1 MRVDGS
7 VSTSTNTINSVDDD
21 GIYIGAVR
29 GSVTVTDNRLTDMG
43 LDSDTGDGI
52 VVALTGAFAG
62 GAAGA
67 GGVTINTNTITN
79 VNANT
84 PGLPDFD
91 APLGLNAV
99 GFGLSSGD
107 GIRAENIDGN
117 LTIGN
122 SSSTGNSIL
131 NVDDDGIQVQTV
143 RGNVTVLFNRIS
155 TVGVDSNAGDGITV
169 ADVGAAYAGGT
180 FFGAVVNVS
189 NNTIISV
196 NGDGTA
202 DPDDANHSNGDGIRI
217 VRVDGS
223 VSTNTNTINSV
234 DDDGIYIGAIRGS
247 VNVRDN
253 RLTDMGLD
261 SDTGDGIVVS
271 LTGSLAGGTLGAG
284 DVTILNNTVTNVN
297 ANTPAQ
303 PDFDNPNNFYS
314 ATGAGLSAGDGI
326 RAENIDGD
334 LVIGD
339 GSATGNSIINTDDD
353 GIQVQKVQGNVTI
366 LFNRISTVGVDG
378 NAGDGITVADVGNA
392 FTGAGPAGVTVT
404 VSNNTIASVNGDG
417 TADPDDANH
426 SNGDGVRIV
435 RVDGSVQSS
444 TNTITSVDDD
454 GIYIGV
460 VRGSVTVLNNR
471 LNSIGLDSATGD
483 GIVVSLTGE
492 YAGGTADGGDV
503 TINGN
508 SIANVDAGTPGLDDF
523 DNPNGFNG
531 GVGAGLS
538 AGDGIRVEFADGD
551 VVIGVSGAGN
561 SIASVDDDGIQVH
574 SITGATT
581 VSFNT
586 ILDVANDGTDS
597 ASGDGIQVNFTGQ
610 YAVSGF
616 GAIGAGDVIVSN
628 NDITNVQNTSAPAL
642 DDPEDAQ
649 TAGDG
654 IRLHQISGDAT
665 VNNNVIDPIADDG
678 IQMGNIDFTATA
690 NNNTITDVGFT
701 SLTGDGILIFNT
713 GIVGANDGNGNVTVN
728 NNTIT
733 NVAINSGGTGAADPD
748 DGGYGSNDG
757 IRVVVVDGAVAIG
770 ANRITNTR
778 DDGIQAFDIQRTV
791 NITNNV
797 IATVGAG
804 SNEGDG
810 IVVHGTGTFAT
821 IAGPADGGAVTV
833 SGNSISAVT
842 GNGGADNDDGITS
855 GDGVRVTQIDGNI
868 VVTSNSIQ
876 NVGDDGIQ
884 AYEVSGGA
892 TVTGNRISIAGAIS
906 TTGDGIV
913 IEELG
918 DGSRAVVVS
927 QNTIADVRGN
937 GNVANVDD
945 APSPTTENDGI
956 RIQDVA
962 ATTITVDANQISLV
976 ADDGVEVTFV
986 AGDVVA
992 SNNVLNTI
1000 GTGTGGLGDGILIN
1014 DITGNASVT
1023 GNAIS
1028 NVLSANAGGAD
1039 NVDGYSAGDGIRV
1052 SDVPLNVVI
1061 SGNTVTNAADDGV
1074 QVKFVAGGL
1083 SVLSNRITSVSNVS
1097 NTGDGVDVTEISGNV
1112 TINTN
1117 TITAVFGDGT
1127 ADPDGS
1133 GLSSGDGVRVE
1144 LTTGTVQINGN
1155 SIGNVGDDG
1164 IQVDTN
1170 PANVTANNNRI
1181 DDFGNLTAGAG
1192 DGIVIADTTGNVT
1205 ASGNSISNGNGSA
1218 GDLDDMTV
1226 AGDAIRIT
1234 RTSGNVEASGNNVAN
1249 VGDNGI
1255 EISITGG
1262 DANANNNALTGVAN
1276 VAISVVTTTGD
1287 VTTSGNA
1294 LSNNGTGEVGDIGIL
1309 LTDFASAVVT
1319 NNTIVNVTPGSLNI
1333 GIDIGNTAGPAVL
1346 ITMTGN
1352 TLSDSDTGLFIR
1364 ENVMGTVSTNTFT
1377 NNVVWG
1383 VQIDNTVSGNAIGQ
1397 GLPGD
1402 VVPTIDILFR
1412 DNFLNGNGAPV
1423 PGDGVTRG
1431 GINNLNPGPNPGG
1444 FIFDARGNNFNGQPP
1459 FTTGTHFEN
1468 PNTGGSGDAV
1478 SDWVRIDIPL
1488 APLNPIIPYYDF
1500 GSLLD
1505 NFGRGGDAE
1514 TPGDVLFVGAGFE
1527 RNGNL
1532 FDPYFVNVFG
1542 TPFGLSG
1549 DPTQGVGDAAQ
1560 YAMCYLSDM
1569 WKVTSC
1575 RKAPPRSN

>member
-1 MRVDGS
+1 
-7 VSTSTNTINSVDDD
+7 
-21 GIYIGAVR
+21 
-29 GSVTVTDNRLTDMG
+29 
-43 LDSDTGDGI
+43 
-52 VVALTGAFAG
+52 
-62 GAAGA
+62 
-67 GGVTINTNTITN
+67 
-79 VNANT
+79 
-84 PGLPDFD
+84 
-91 APLGLNAV
+91 
-99 GFGLSSGD
+99 
-107 GIRAENIDGN
+107 
-117 LTIGN
+117 
-122 SSSTGNSIL
+122 
-131 NVDDDGIQVQTV
+131 
-143 RGNVTVLFNRIS
+143 
-155 TVGVDSNAGDGITV
+155 
-169 ADVGAAYAGGT
+169 
-180 FFGAVVNVS
+180 
-189 NNTIISV
+189 
-196 NGDGTA
+196 
-202 DPDDANHSNGDGIRI
+202 
-217 VRVDGS
+217 
-223 VSTNTNTINSV
+223 
-234 DDDGIYIGAIRGS
+234 
-247 VNVRDN
+247 
-253 RLTDMGLD
+253 
-261 SDTGDGIVVS
+261 
-271 LTGSLAGGTLGAG
+271 
-284 DVTILNNTVTNVN
+284 
-297 ANTPAQ
+297 
-303 PDFDNPNNFYS
+303 
-314 ATGAGLSAGDGI
+314 
-326 RAENIDGD
+326 
-334 LVIGD
+334 
-339 GSATGNSIINTDDD
+339 
-353 GIQVQKVQGNVTI
+353 
-366 LFNRISTVGVDG
+366 
-378 NAGDGITVADVGNA
+378 
-392 FTGAGPAGVTVT
+392 
-404 VSNNTIASVNGDG
+404 
-417 TADPDDANH
+417 
-426 SNGDGVRIV
+426 
-435 RVDGSVQSS
+435 
-444 TNTITSVDDD
+444 
-454 GIYIGV
+454 
-460 VRGSVTVLNNR
+460 
-471 LNSIGLDSATGD
+471 
-483 GIVVSLTGE
+483 VVSLTGE
-492 YAGGTADGGDV
+492 YAGGTADGGHV

-508 SIANVDAGTPGLDDF
+508 SVANVDAGTPGAPDF
-523 DNPNGFNG
+523 DNPDNFNG
-531 GVGAGLS
+531 GTGAGLS
-538 AGDGIRVEFADGD
+538 AGDGIRVEYADGN
-551 VVIGVSGAGN
+551 VVVGVSGAGN
-561 SIASVDDDGIQVH
+561 SIASVDDDGIQIY

-581 VSFNT
+581 VTFNS

-597 ASGDGIQVNFTGQ
+597 ASGDGIQVNLTGQ

-616 GAIGAGDVIVSN
+616 GVIGAGDVIVSN
-628 NDITNVQNTSAPAL
+628 NDITNVQNTSVPAL
-642 DDPEDAQ
+642 DDPEDLQ

-654 IRLHQISGDAT
+654 IRLHDISGDAT
-665 VNNNVIDPIADDG
+665 VNNNTIDPIADDG

-690 NNNTITDVGFT
+690 NNNIITDVGFT

-757 IRVVVVDGAVAIG
+757 IRVVVVDGSVAIG

-778 DDGIQAFDIQRTV
+778 DDGIQAFDIQRSV
-791 NITNNV
+791 SVLNNV
-797 IATVGAG
+797 INSVGAG
-804 SNEGDG
+804 SLEGDG
-810 IVVHGTGTFAT
+810 VVVSATGQVTDILA
-821 IAGPADGGAVTV
+821 PLGGGDVTV
-833 SGNSISAVT
+833 SGNTISNVV
-842 GNGGADNDDGITS
+842 GNGTADNDDALTS
-855 GDGVRVTQIDGNI
+855 GDGVRVSNIDGD
-868 VVTSNSIQ
+868 VVVLNNVIQ
-876 NVGDDGIQ
+876 TVGDDGIQ
-884 AYEVSGGA
+884 AIFIQDSA
-892 TVTGNRISIAGAIS
+892 TVTGNRISLAGFSS
-906 TTGDGIV
+906 TTGDGISV
-913 IEELG
+913 EELG
-918 DGSRAVVVS
+918 NNGNEIVVVS
-927 QNTIADVRGN
+927 QNTIVDVRGD
-937 GNVANVDD
+937 GNVANVD
-945 APSPTTENDGI
+945 SGGSTTENDGI
-956 RIQDVA
+956 RVEDVLA
-962 ATTITVDANQISLV
+962 ASVTVDANQV
-976 ADDGVEVTFV
+976 TDVGDDGIEVAF
-986 AGDVVA
+986 ANANVVV
-992 SNNVLNTI
+992 SNNALNSI
-1000 GTGTGGLGDGILIN
+1000 STGAGGLGDGIVVSG
-1014 DITGNASVT
+1014 ITGGVSAT
-1023 GNAIS
+1023 GNTIS
-1028 NVLSANAGGAD
+1028 NVLSANGGAAD
-1039 NVDGYSAGDGIRV
+1039 NVDGHTAGDGIRV
-1052 SDVPLNVVI
+1052 SNVSLSVVI
-1061 SGNTVTNAADDGV
+1061 DGNTVTNAADDGV
-1074 QVKFVAGGL
+1074 QAKFIAGAL
-1083 SVLSNRITSVSNVS
+1083 NVSSNRITSVSNVS
-1097 NTGDGVDVTEISGNV
+1097 ATGDGVDVTEISGNV

-1127 ADPDGS
+1127 FDPDGS

-1170 PANVTANNNRI
+1170 PADVTANNNRI

-1205 ASGNSISNGNGSA
+1205 ASGNSISNGNGST

-1276 VAISVVTTTGD
+1276 VAISVITTTGD

-1333 GIDIGNTAGPAVL
+1333 GIDIGNTVGPAVL

-1352 TLSDSDTGLFIR
+1352 TLSDSNTGLFIR
-1364 ENVMGTVSTNTFT
+1364 DNVMGTVSTNTFT

-1402 VVPTIDILFR
+1402 PVPTIDIWFR

-1488 APLNPIIPYYDF
+1488 PALNPIIPYYDF

-1514 TPGDVLFVGAGFE
+1514 TPGDVLAIGAGFE

-1549 DPTQGVGDAAQ
+1549 DPAQGVGDAAQ